1 MILLEIAIQ
10 GPRRASSVGLSPERE
25 KSTKKRSKII
35 DKSSKQ
41 EFAIK
46 LKLLKVFILFAVY
59 YWCLTKPDT
68 AYLQAPVYWIYM
80 AILCALLALESCSIY

>member
-1 MILLEIAIQ
+1 MILLGIAIR
-10 GPRRASSVGLSPERE
+10 GPGADSVRLSPGKH

-46 LKLLKVFILFAVY
+46 LKLLKV
-59 YWCLTKPDT
+59 
-68 AYLQAPVYWIYM
+68 
-80 AILCALLALESCSIY
+80 